1 MTERMK
7 PILGAMV
14 TAIIIN
20 YLGVYYFYGPIAESA
35 APSGLEL
42 PRGVALMI
50 AMVFFILFYDWV
62 NQQVNN
68 PLKSAMIVAVS
79 QILLVDVY
87 YVLTGQRPMM
97 QAAASIAVLLVG
109 WGAAG
114 MVYGKLL
121 DGGSEAA
128 G

>member
-7 PILGAMV
+7 PILGAMF
-14 TAIIIN
+14 TAIIVN
-20 YLGVYYFYGPIAESA
+20 YIGVYYFYGPIAESA

-42 PRGVALMI
+42 PRGVALLI

-62 NQQVNN
+62 NQQVNH
-68 PLKSAMIVAVS
+68 PIKSAMIVAVS

-97 QAAASIAVLLVG
+97 QAAASVVVLLIG

-121 DGGSEAA
+121 DADSGAA
-128 G
+128 A

>member
-1 MTERMK
+1 
-7 PILGAMV
+7 
-14 TAIIIN
+14 
-20 YLGVYYFYGPIAESA
+20 
-35 APSGLEL
+35 
-42 PRGVALMI
+42 MI

-62 NQQVNN
+62 NQQVNH
-68 PLKSAMIVAVS
+68 PIKSAMIVAVS

-97 QAAASIAVLLVG
+97 QAAASVVVLLIG

-121 DGGSEAA
+121 DADSGAA

>member
-7 PILGAMV
+7 PILGAMF
-14 TAIIIN
+14 TAIIVN
-20 YLGVYYFYGPIAESA
+20 YIGVYYFYGPIAESA

-62 NQQVNN
+62 NQQVNH
-68 PLKSAMIVAVS
+68 PIKSAMIVAVS

-97 QAAASIAVLLVG
+97 QAAASVVILLIG

-121 DGGSEAA
+121 DADSGAA
-128 G
+128 A

>member
-7 PILGAMV
+7 PILGAMF
-14 TAIIIN
+14 TAIIVN
-20 YLGVYYFYGPIAESA
+20 YIGVYYFYLPIAESS

-42 PRGVALMI
+42 PRGVALLI

-62 NQQVNN
+62 NQQVNH
-68 PLKSAMIVAVS
+68 PIKSAMIVAVS

-97 QAAASIAVLLVG
+97 QAAASVVVLLIG

-121 DGGSEAA
+121 DADSGAA
-128 G
+128 A

>member
-14 TAIIIN
+14 TAIIVN
-20 YLGVYYFYGPIAESA
+20 YIGVYYFYGPIAESA

-62 NQQVNN
+62 NQQVNH
-68 PLKSAMIVAVS
+68 PIKSAMIVAVS

-87 YVLTGQRPMM
+87 YVLAGQRPMM
-97 QAAASIAVLLVG
+97 QAAASVVVLLIG

-121 DGGSEAA
+121 DADSGAA
-128 G
+128 A